1 MELVATRRALAP
13 TNRRAMEREYPFDSQ
28 RGSHSAASLSFDLH
42 LLVGLLLIAGIA
54 LGAVLLRLGEELF
67 GNLREGADQTGEA
80 VLAHHELAQLAVRLL
95 GVEQEGILA
104 LLGEIGIVAEEGP
117 VAALDGELLLLD
129 ALAHA
134 LDHAVVDAGG
144 VSDDDGGAFVLGSF
158 LEALDEVRGV
168 GTEGD
173 VGDVNARTCEINF
186 PVI

>member
-1 MELVATRRALAP
+1 M
-13 TNRRAMEREYPFDSQ
+13 
-28 RGSHSAASLSFDLH
+28 AASLGTLYFLLH

-67 GNLREGADQTGEA
+67 GDLREGADQAGEA
-80 VLAHHELAQLAVRLL
+80 VLAHHKLAQLAVRLL

-104 LLGEIGIVAEEGP
+104 LLGELGIVAEEGP

-144 VSDDDGGAFVLGSF
+144 VSDDDGGAFVRRGF
-158 LEALDEVRGV
+158 LEALPRSFFGV
-168 GTEGD
+168 TLPAAANCALAPTGVALE
-173 VGDVNARTCEINF
+173 AWP
-186 PVI
+186 PVLE